1 VGLDPSRGQDEWYV
15 YDHFPGTLQADLTRY
30 PATDAISEWLSE
42 AGFVEVVTT
51 VAEPIVEQAD
61 ARTYLEAGRLTKT
74 STSQLALLTD
84 HAFDAG
90 VERIWSEISAAESGG
105 GCFSLSA
112 ALKLFGTSAR
122 LPA

>member
-1 VGLDPSRGQDEWYV
+1 
-15 YDHFPGTLQADLTRY
+15 
-30 PATDAISEWLSE
+30 
-42 AGFVEVVTT
+42 VTT

-61 ARTYLEAGRLTKT
+61 ARTYLEAGCLTKT
-74 STSQLALLTD
+74 LTSQLALLTD